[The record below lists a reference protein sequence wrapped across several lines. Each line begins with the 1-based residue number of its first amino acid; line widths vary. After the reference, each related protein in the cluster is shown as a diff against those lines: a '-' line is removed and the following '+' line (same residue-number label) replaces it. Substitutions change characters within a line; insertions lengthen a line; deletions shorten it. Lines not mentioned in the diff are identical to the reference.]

1 VRRHQPRRP
10 AAIQEQLYSSSD
22 TTAAAEWGRTGKSRS
37 AYQQEAMAASLEAG
51 GDTKTPKED
60 SFAVDAHVP
69 RSRRHALP
77 SQTIHLM

>member
-1 VRRHQPRRP
+1 MRRHQPRRP

-60 SFAVDAHVP
+60 SLAAYA
-69 RSRRHALP
+69 RSRRQAVP
-77 SQTIHLM
+77 RRNIHPR